1 MRLVSGLA
9 AAIVEKG
16 YALVTIADIVRHA
29 RVSKRTF
36 YEHFADKEACFL
48 AGYAAVSKET
58 LAILTSAATGEGLP
72 WEARVLAA
80 ARAYLEALE
89 SQPEL
94 TRTYLLEIH
103 AAGPRA
109 IELRRAVHQQ
119 FAEALRMLVDVA
131 RKELPNLRPLSPEM
145 ATALVGGVN
154 ELVLVA
160 IEGKRTTRLA
170 HLAETAVDLFTS
182 VVTRPATPEGVL
194 PSPFPRE
201 ARRKKPSK
209 AGARRTA

>member
-48 AGYAAVSKET
+48 AGYAAVSRET
-58 LAILTSAATGEGLP
+58 LEILTTAAMREGLP
-72 WEARVLAA
+72 WEERVLAA
-80 ARAYLEALE
+80 ARTYLEALE

-109 IELRRAVHQQ
+109 VALRREVHQR
-119 FAEALRMLVDVA
+119 FADALRMLVDVA
-131 RKELPNLRPLSPEM
+131 RKELPELRPLSPEM

-160 IEGKRTTRLA
+160 IGDGKRPALSHRTTRLA
-170 HLAETAVDLFTS
+170 HLAETAFDLFTS
-182 VVTRPATPEGVL
+182 VVL
-194 PSPFPRE
+194 PSRLPPR
-201 ARRKKPSK
+201 RGKPTAK
-209 AGARRTA
+209 AASRRTA